1 MDGGKFV
8 FMYQV
13 SNIPNTGAY
22 ANFLK
27 FLGKFKIPTLP
38 LLLFRKKSLSRY
50 DENVTKLMDI
60 YIYRSRR
67 LHESIELTF
76 HSPLGGILENES
88 GNSPD

>member
-1 MDGGKFV
+1 MFLRIKFRI
-8 FMYQV
+8 FQ
-13 SNIPNTGAY
+13 ILELTQIFL
-22 ANFLK
+22 NFSENLK
-27 FLGKFKIPTLP
+27 FQRF
-38 LLLFRKKSLSRY
+38 LFFFSERNLSRY
-50 DENVTKLMDI
+50 DENVTKLIDI